1 MFMFKHQEREDAR
14 MKTHLRDVIEKEANL
29 IECRT
34 ERIANNLSR
43 CLANN
48 SACEH
53 ALPAGPTRTVCM
65 HKNSRDFEYAAFLTP
80 PP

>member
-1 MFMFKHQEREDAR
+1 M
-14 MKTHLRDVIEKEANL
+14 EKNLQDQAAKEPNL
-29 IECRT
+29 IECLT

-48 SACEH
+48 PTCEH
-53 ALPAGPTRTVCM
+53 SLAAGPTRTLCM
-65 HKNSRDFEYAAFLTP
+65 HENRRDFEYAAFLTP

>member
-1 MFMFKHQEREDAR
+1 
-14 MKTHLRDVIEKEANL
+14 MKETRQDPAGKEPNM
-29 IECRT
+29 IECLT

-48 SACEH
+48 PTCEH
-53 ALPAGPTRTVCM
+53 ALAAGPVRTLCM
-65 HKNSRDFEYAAFLTP
+65 HTNRRDFEYAAFLTP

>member
-1 MFMFKHQEREDAR
+1 METRRQDVTGQEPD
-14 MKTHLRDVIEKEANL
+14 L

-34 ERIANNLSR
+34 EPIANNLSR

-53 ALPAGPTRTVCM
+53 ALPAGPRTLCM
-65 HKNSRDFEYAAFLTP
+65 HRNRRDFEYAAFLTP

>member
-1 MFMFKHQEREDAR
+1 
-14 MKTHLRDVIEKEANL
+14 MKTQPDVAGKEPSL

-34 ERIANNLSR
+34 ERVANNLSR

-53 ALPAGPTRTVCM
+53 ALAAGQSRTLCM
-65 HKNSRDFEYAAFLTP
+65 HENRHDFEYAAFLTP

>member
-1 MFMFKHQEREDAR
+1 MKKPLQDVTGQEPD
-14 MKTHLRDVIEKEANL
+14 L

-48 SACEH
+48 SLCEH
-53 ALPAGPTRTVCM
+53 ALAAGPTRTICM
-65 HKNSRDFEYAAFLTP
+65 HKQRRDFEYAAFLTP

>member
-1 MFMFKHQEREDAR
+1 
-14 MKTHLRDVIEKEANL
+14 MKTPQQDVTGKEPSL

-48 SACEH
+48 SVCEH

-65 HKNSRDFEYAAFLTP
+65 HKNRRDFEYAAFLIP

>member
-1 MFMFKHQEREDAR
+1 
-14 MKTHLRDVIEKEANL
+14 MKIPQHDVTGNEPDL
-29 IECRT
+29 SVCQT

-48 SACEH
+48 STCEH
-53 ALPAGPTRTVCM
+53 ALAAGPTRTICM
-65 HKNSRDFEYAAFLTP
+65 HNNRRDFEYSAFLSP